1 MSGTEDSNQR
11 WLDLI
16 YTTNVIWKT
25 VYNKHSKQICIQS
38 EIRIDYKLKKK
49 VSFKQ
54 FKTTGGANENF
65 TNLIIKEN
73 EI

>member
-1 MSGTEDSNQR
+1 MYTSNQFANQKC
-11 WLDLI
+11 LQ
-16 YTTNVIWKT
+16 T
-25 VYNKHSKQICIQS
+25 
-38 EIRIDYKLKKK
+38 EKK

-54 FKTTGGANENF
+54 FKTIRGANENF